1 MMKGKFSGIVLAT
14 DLDGTFLTKDPEG
27 RRHNLEA
34 IQYFKEN
41 GGHFTFATG
50 RAHFNVA
57 HDDYFST
64 AELLNLPAAVGNGS
78 VLYDYA
84 TETAV
89 WKANTPR
96 ELLVE
101 LYGEMKR
108 LSPSAVL
115 TPKWEE
121 PLGEPDTW
129 REGDFYK
136 LDIRDESGSVEEL
149 CTALAQQFGTRLTF
163 TKSADGIYDVQA
175 IVYTKAMALRKLCEL
190 YFDNSATLC
199 VAGDYHNDL
208 AMMREADF
216 AFCPENAVDEIKA
229 ISYATLC
236 HHDKGLMAD
245 VVATIERMIDRGELS
260 KT

>member
-1 MMKGKFSGIVLAT
+1 MGGKFSGIVLAT

-27 RRHNLEA
+27 RRRNLDA
-34 IQYFKEN
+34 IQYFKDN

-64 AELLNLPAAVGNGS
+64 EELLNLPAAVGNGS
-78 VLYDYA
+78 VLYDFA
-84 TETAV
+84 TETPV

-96 ELLVE
+96 ELLAE
-101 LYGEMKR
+101 LYTEMKR

-129 REGDFYK
+129 REGDFFK
-136 LDIRDESGSVEEL
+136 LDIRDETGNL
-149 CTALAQQFGTRLTF
+149 GALIDRLSHHFGDRLTF
-163 TKSADGIYDVQA
+163 TKSAEDCFDVQA
-175 IVYTKAMALRKLCEL
+175 VVYTKAMALRKLCEL
-190 YFDNSATLC
+190 FFDRVTLC

-208 AMMREADF
+208 AMMREADL
-216 AFCPENAVDEIKA
+216 AFCPENAVDEIKE

-245 VVATIERMIDRGELS
+245 IVTMLERMIDQGEL
-260 KT
+260 

>member
-1 MMKGKFSGIVLAT
+1 MKGKFSGIVLAT
-14 DLDGTFLTKDPEG
+14 DLDGTFLTKDSEG
-27 RRHNLEA
+27 RRRNLEA
-34 IQYFKEN
+34 IEYFKEN

-50 RAHFNVA
+50 RAYFNVVGE
-57 HDDYFST
+57 DYFTPSK
-64 AELLNLPAAVGNGS
+64 LLNLPAAVGNGS

-84 TETAV
+84 TEHPV

-96 ELLVE
+96 ELLCE

-136 LDIRDESGSVEEL
+136 LDIRDEHGKL
-149 CTALAQQFGTRLTF
+149 DKLIDALSQKFGTRLVF
-163 TKSADGIYDVQA
+163 TKSAEDCFDVQA
-175 IVYTKAMALRKLCEL
+175 VAYTKAMCLRKLCEL

-199 VAGDYHNDL
+199 VAGDYLNDL

-216 AFCPENAVDEIKA
+216 AFCPENAADEIKE
-229 ISYATLC
+229 ISHAVLC
-236 HHDKGLMAD
+236 HHNEGLMAD
-245 VVATIERMIDRGELS
+245 VVTMLEQMIEQGVL
-260 KT
+260 